1 MNNLQKAQQI
11 DINSLSIDN
20 TSKQV
25 YLSHNNFPKI
35 KDFKDKNEVSAQI
48 DSIVNFTFAYKGHSP
63 NSEREYEFITNA
75 LKEDVFL
82 NFHNYTIEDIKLAF
96 KLGVKGEL
104 GEYYGLNPKTFYD
117 WLKSYKLKYITP
129 VTNNVIAL
137 IPKKE
142 VPPPPKK
149 EVDANNKIIISNLL
163 QQYITTKEYT
173 FNDFGNVMYEFL
185 FRLGI
190 INLSKEEKSEII
202 NQSRVQLKLELTERN
217 EELSRLGKT
226 YHKIDL
232 KKAFQEIELE
242 SNRDYETQVI
252 MLAKKNALKKFIE
265 TSAEKGITGVDLEVL
280 INQKLEENGR
290 K

>member
-1 MNNLQKAQQI
+1 MNNLAKTEQF
-11 DINSLSIDN
+11 DINSLNIDN

-35 KDFKDKNEVSAQI
+35 KEFKDKNEVSAQI
-48 DSIVNFTFAYKGHSP
+48 DALVNFTFAYKGHSP
-63 NSEREYEFITNA
+63 ATEREYEFTTNA
-75 LKEDVFL
+75 LKEDIFL
-82 NFHNYTIEDIKLAF
+82 NFNNYTIEDVKLAF
-96 KLGVKGEL
+96 KLGVRGEL

-117 WLKSYKLKYITP
+117 WLKSYKSKYIIP
-129 VTNNVIAL
+129 VTNNVITL

-149 EVDANNKIIISNLL
+149 DIDANNKIIICNVL
-163 QQYITTKEYT
+163 QDFIKTKQYT

-190 INLSKEEKSEII
+190 INFSKDEKNEILSE
-202 NQSRVQLKLELTERN
+202 SRVQLKLELTERN
-217 EELSRLGKT
+217 EQLNKLGKT

-232 KKAFQEIELE
+232 KKAFDEIELE
-242 SNRDYETQVI
+242 SNKDYETQVI
-252 MLAKKNALKKFIE
+252 MLAKKNALKKFIQAC
-265 TSAEKGITGVDLEVL
+265 AEKSVDLENL
-280 INQKLEENGR
+280 INKKLEEDGN

>member
-1 MNNLQKAQQI
+1 MNNLAKTEQF
-11 DINSLSIDN
+11 DINSLNIDN

-35 KDFKDKNEVSAQI
+35 KEFKDKNEVSAQI
-48 DSIVNFTFAYKGHSP
+48 DALVNFTFAYKGHSP
-63 NSEREYEFITNA
+63 ATEREYEFTTNA
-75 LKEDVFL
+75 LKEDIFL
-82 NFHNYTIEDIKLAF
+82 NFNNYTIEDVKLAF
-96 KLGVKGEL
+96 KLGVRGEL

-117 WLKSYKLKYITP
+117 WLKSYKSKYITP

-149 EVDANNKIIISNLL
+149 DIDANNKIIICNVL
-163 QQYITTKEYT
+163 QDFIKTKQYT

-190 INLSKEEKSEII
+190 INLSKDEKNEILSE
-202 NQSRVQLKLELTERN
+202 SRVQLKLELTERN
-217 EELSRLGKT
+217 EQLNKLGKT

-232 KKAFQEIELE
+232 KKAFNEIELE
-242 SNRDYETQVI
+242 SNKDYETQVI
-252 MLAKKNALKKFIE
+252 MLAKKNALKKFIQSCAE
-265 TSAEKGITGVDLEVL
+265 TEVDLENL
-280 INQKLEENGR
+280 INEKLEEDGN

>member
-1 MNNLQKAQQI
+1 MNNLAKTEQF
-11 DINSLSIDN
+11 DINSLNIDN

-35 KDFKDKNEVSAQI
+35 KEFKDKNEVSAQI
-48 DSIVNFTFAYKGHSP
+48 DALVNFTFAYKGHSP
-63 NSEREYEFITNA
+63 ATEREYEFTTNA
-75 LKEDVFL
+75 LKEDIFL
-82 NFHNYTIEDIKLAF
+82 NFNNYTIEDVKLAF
-96 KLGVKGEL
+96 KLGVRGEL

-117 WLKSYKLKYITP
+117 WLKSYKSKYITP

-149 EVDANNKIIISNLL
+149 DIDANNKIIICNVL
-163 QQYITTKEYT
+163 QDFIKTKQYT

-190 INLSKEEKSEII
+190 INFSKDEKNEILSE
-202 NQSRVQLKLELTERN
+202 SRVQLKLELTERN
-217 EELSRLGKT
+217 EQLNKLGKT

-232 KKAFQEIELE
+232 KKAFDEIELE
-242 SNRDYETQVI
+242 SNKDYETQVI
-252 MLAKKNALKKFIE
+252 MLAKKNALKKFIQAC
-265 TSAEKGITGVDLEVL
+265 AEKSVDLENL
-280 INQKLEENGR
+280 INKKLEEDGN